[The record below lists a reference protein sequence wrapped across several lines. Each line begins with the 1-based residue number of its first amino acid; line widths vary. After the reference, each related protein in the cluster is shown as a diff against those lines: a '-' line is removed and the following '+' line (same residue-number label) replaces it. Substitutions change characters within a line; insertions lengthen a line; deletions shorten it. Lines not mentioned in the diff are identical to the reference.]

1 MAVCCRK
8 CGDSSFY
15 LQQKGMQVGLY
26 CSTCGSW
33 IKWVSKQEQV
43 LYKNRGMKIHA
54 QGEEIEL
61 KMKDFTPMTKP
72 TSSLQSLG
80 LEVEE
85 TSKNVVSNI
94 DDNNAFGTNPAVS
107 TVDIE
112 SEVQRRVTEILK
124 QQGIISTVSSDVE
137 ISDTVV
143 ENEKVGSEYCP
154 ICDGNPLEPETD
166 YQVEVS
172 IFSGLMTITDKQ
184 GENILGLF
192 KLKRCPNCGKI
203 F

>member
-26 CSTCGSW
+26 CSACGSW

-43 LYKNRGMKIHA
+43 IYKNRGMRIYA
-54 QGEEIEL
+54 QSEEVEL
-61 KMKDFTPMTKP
+61 KMKEFTSTSKP
-72 TSSLQSLG
+72 ISSLQSLG

-85 TSKNVVSNI
+85 PSKKAVSNVN
-94 DDNNAFGTNPAVS
+94 NNAFGNNPIIS
-107 TVDIE
+107 SVDIE
-112 SEVQRRVTEILK
+112 AEVQRRVTEIL
-124 QQGIISTVSSDVE
+124 QQQDVKVNVPQIE
-137 ISDTVV
+137 NIV
-143 ENEKVGSEYCP
+143 EDGKVGSEYCP
-154 ICDGNPLEPETD
+154 VCDGNPLETETD

-192 KLKRCPNCGKI
+192 KLKRCPQCGKI